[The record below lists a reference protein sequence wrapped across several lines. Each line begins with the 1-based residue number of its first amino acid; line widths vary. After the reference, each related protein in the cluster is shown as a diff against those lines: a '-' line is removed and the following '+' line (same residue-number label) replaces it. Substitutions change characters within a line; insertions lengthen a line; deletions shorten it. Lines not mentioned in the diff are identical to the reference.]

1 MYSGNGLQL
10 TTKKGMYLISW
21 TRSKVWKI
29 FLNLPHSHI
38 LSWNF
43 SPSYRKRWGYQL
55 FEKAVVLLWLPP
67 LSNNLFPLFLVSII
81 CHPSGMAGITDDGW
95 IAFFLPGFPLGT
107 SCPSCMKS
115 FLMSLF
121 FFLFRFSNL
130 SLIFF
135 WPKMTATKLWKMIVS
150 CNTITI
156 IHSK

>member
-1 MYSGNGLQL
+1 MYCGNGLQL

-81 CHPSGMAGITDDGW
+81 CHPLRNGRDNRWWVDCLFSPW
-95 IAFFLPGFPLGT
+95 FFFQGLPVLPVWKVS
-107 SCPSCMKS
+107 SCPCLSSCLG
-115 FLMSLF
+115 FQTCPWF
-121 FFLFRFSNL
+121 FFG
-130 SLIFF
+130 
-135 WPKMTATKLWKMIVS
+135 PKWLQQNCEKWL
-150 CNTITI
+150 
-156 IHSK
+156 